1 MSVTLDEVI
10 VAALR
15 FSRGRDPGMWITALL
30 LAALFYL
37 LVRCL
42 EGDEEAE
49 AMVILPIP
57 LMAGFFGS
65 LSFAGNHDGVTAWLS
80 FAAIASLA
88 TWVLSSLWLKLGTRR
103 QLLLAALLP
112 ALAIGCAILGKWIG
126 SGVLRLLS

>member
-1 MSVTLDEVI
+1 MVVDNAM

-15 FSRGRDPGMWITALL
+15 FSRGRDPGMWIGMLI

-37 LVRCL
+37 LVRRL

-65 LSFAGNHDGVTAWLS
+65 LSFAGDHDGVTAWLS
-80 FAAIASLA
+80 FAAIASLT
-88 TWVLSSLWLKLGTRR
+88 TWVLSSFWLKLGTRER
-103 QLLLAALLP
+103 LLLAALLP
-112 ALAIGCAILGKWIG
+112 PLAIGCALLGKWIG
-126 SGVLRLLS
+126 SGVLRFLS